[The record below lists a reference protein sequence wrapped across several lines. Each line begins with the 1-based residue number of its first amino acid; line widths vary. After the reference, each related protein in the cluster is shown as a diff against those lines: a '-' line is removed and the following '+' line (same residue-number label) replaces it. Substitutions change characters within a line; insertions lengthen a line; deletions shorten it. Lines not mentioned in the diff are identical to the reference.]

1 MIGFQ
6 CAYLATYFPSIYWN
20 CACLRIDAGIEED
33 AGTNYGKIAKAIG
46 NMQNHGIKVM
56 PIDIN
61 KSGYA
66 FEPDEE
72 NNAILY
78 GFKALNGVNGDSIS
92 EIINNRPFS
101 SFDDFQEKT
110 NLNRTVV
117 LSLIKGGAFDC
128 FEDRVQLMEHYL
140 RKISEPKKRITLQNF
155 KGLIDNNLVP
165 QELDFQRRLFVFNAA
180 LKKYKKS
187 GEYYCINNNFYDFYE
202 QFFDV
207 DELESYEETLAIP
220 VKKWQKMYTKAME
233 PAKIYFKE
241 HQEDILAAYNDVLFQ
256 EQWNKY
262 ANGTIS
268 DWEMDA
274 LGYYY
279 HEHPLAHVRQKAYSI
294 VPFKDLTEEPEV
306 EYNFKR
312 NGREIP
318 VYKTHRIIGTVVG
331 KNTTKAQVDILTIDS
346 GVVTVKFSLD
356 YFAAYN
362 RRISDMVDGVSKVVE
377 SGWFNKGDKI
387 VVNGFRRNDSFR
399 AKSYRKTPSH
409 QLYHIDKVNADGTIS
424 LRHARYG
431 EEED

>member
-1 MIGFQ
+1 M
-6 CAYLATYFPSIYWN
+6 
-20 CACLRIDAGIEED
+20 RIDAGIEEN

-110 NLNRTVV
+110 NLNRTVI

-128 FEDRVQLMEHYL
+128 FEDRVQLMERYL
-140 RKISEPKKRITLQNF
+140 RQISEPKKRITLQNF

-207 DELESYEETLAIP
+207 DELESYDETLAVP
-220 VKKWQKMYTKAME
+220 VKKWQKMY
-233 PAKIYFKE
+233 AKSKNIKKTFWL
-241 HQEDILAAYNDVLFQ
+241 H
-256 EQWNKY
+256 
-262 ANGTIS
+262 TITFS
-268 DWEMDA
+268 SKSSGISTQM
-274 LGYYY
+274 
-279 HEHPLAHVRQKAYSI
+279 
-294 VPFKDLTEEPEV
+294 VPFQT
-306 EYNFKR
+306 
-312 NGREIP
+312 GRWMLLD
-318 VYKTHRIIGTVVG
+318 
-331 KNTTKAQVDILTIDS
+331 TTITSIL
-346 GVVTVKFSLD
+346 
-356 YFAAYN
+356 
-362 RRISDMVDGVSKVVE
+362 
-377 SGWFNKGDKI
+377 
-387 VVNGFRRNDSFR
+387 
-399 AKSYRKTPSH
+399 
-409 QLYHIDKVNADGTIS
+409 
-424 LRHARYG
+424 
-431 EEED
+431 